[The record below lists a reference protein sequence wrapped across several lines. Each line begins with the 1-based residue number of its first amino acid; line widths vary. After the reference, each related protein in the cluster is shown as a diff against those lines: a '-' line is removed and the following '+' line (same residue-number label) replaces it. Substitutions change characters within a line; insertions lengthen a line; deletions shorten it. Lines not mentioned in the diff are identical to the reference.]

1 MTTLIKGNEIKII
14 LGFFVLLF
22 VASVLFFSFILLEK
36 GSSMTDINIIE
47 SDSYSRTVALVGN
60 LGVTQLQISD
70 TEISLN
76 KETSELSPEF
86 PKAIPEQSYLV
97 PDTGYFD
104 RRIYFQSLA
113 VLIPFILLSVLVRF
127 FAVKHV

>member
-1 MTTLIKGNEIKII
+1 
-14 LGFFVLLF
+14 
-22 VASVLFFSFILLEK
+22 
-36 GSSMTDINIIE
+36 
-47 SDSYSRTVALVGN
+47 